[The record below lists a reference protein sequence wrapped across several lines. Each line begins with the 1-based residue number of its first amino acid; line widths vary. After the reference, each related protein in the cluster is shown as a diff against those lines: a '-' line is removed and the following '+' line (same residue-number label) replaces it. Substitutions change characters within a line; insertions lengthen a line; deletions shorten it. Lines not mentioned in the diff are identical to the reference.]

1 MSIYQSHFY
10 VYLYLR
16 EDFTPYYVGKGS
28 GKRRFQKHGNI
39 PVPKDLNRNIIIS
52 QNLTECQAFIQER
65 YYIRWFG
72 RKDNNTGILR
82 NMTDGG
88 EGLSGGTPWNKGKP
102 YTPWNKGKKTGQLPW
117 NKGKVGVYTE
127 DTIQKFKDTGGKHC
141 IGKRWYHDDE
151 KSYHIYPEDS
161 KPEYKEGRLYK
172 TRNIKNITC
181 PHCGISGGGGNM
193 TRYHFDNCKHKI

>member
-1 MSIYQSHFY
+1 MNIYKSHFY

-28 GKRRFQKHGNI
+28 GKRRFQKHGII
-39 PVPKDLNRNIIIS
+39 PVPKDTNRNIIIS

-72 RKDNNTGILR
+72 RKDNSTGILR

-102 YTPWNKGKKTGQLPW
+102 YTPWNKGKKGSQIPW
-117 NKGKVGVYTE
+117 NKGKTGMYRQT
-127 DTIQKFKDTGGKHC
+127 TIDKM
-141 IGKRWYHDDE
+141 
-151 KSYHIYPEDS
+151 KS
-161 KPEYKEGRLYK
+161 
-172 TRNIKNITC
+172 
-181 PHCGISGGGGNM
+181 SGGHAKGKEWYNDGIKDYFIREDEVLSHYTKGRVFKKRKPKQM
-193 TRYHFDNCKHKI
+193 KKGVKRPPHVTPSVTFT